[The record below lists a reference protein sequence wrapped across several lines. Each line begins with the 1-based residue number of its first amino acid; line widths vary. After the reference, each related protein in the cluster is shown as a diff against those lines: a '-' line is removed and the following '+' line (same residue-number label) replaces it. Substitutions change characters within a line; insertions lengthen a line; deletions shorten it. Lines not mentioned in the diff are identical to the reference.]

1 MAKFN
6 KNIKYSTKNL
16 CGHDAYAMN
25 MKELLVSQVLTTM
38 FSEEKF
44 YGDNTEVL
52 LGVANEILDS
62 DSKFVVNLVK
72 YCRKEMHLRSVSHA
86 LTALIAYNV
95 NSKKYIKEVVD
106 CVVERPDDITEILAF
121 YIDVFGKPI
130 PNGLK
135 KALGAAIGKF
145 NAYSIS
151 KYNGGN
157 KAVKFRDVLKIAHP
171 VPKTKE
177 QEELFNMIATDTL
190 PIAERWET
198 EVSKYG
204 NKKEVWERLI
214 DENKIGYMAALR
226 NLRNIVR
233 VNPYNIDK
241 IYDKLANKEEVLKS
255 KQLPFR
261 FLAAYLQIANTL
273 GKVTSKTFDVLETA
287 ISYSMEN
294 IPKLSGI
301 TVIAID
307 TSGSMECP
315 ISDNSTIN
323 CSNIA
328 CLLGAMVS
336 KLSDENI
343 AYTFDSSL
351 RQIILQKSN
360 GILSTA
366 MSIPVLGGSTD
377 ISLPLIEMIDKK
389 IYADRL
395 IVLSDNMMN
404 YGYKK
409 TCQHLAKKYR
419 EQINPNLWVHAIDL
433 QGYGTQQFIGKQTNI
448 ISGWSERVLD
458 FIYMVENGMQSQVE
472 YIENYKG

>member
-25 MKELLVSQVLTTM
+25 MKELLVTQVLTSM
-38 FSEEKF
+38 FCEEKF
-44 YGDNTEVL
+44 YGDNTEKL

-62 DSKFVVNLVK
+62 DAKFVVNLVK

-95 NSKKYIKEVVD
+95 NSKEYIKEVVD
-106 CVVERPDDITEILAF
+106 CVTERPDDITEILAF

-135 KALGAAIGKF
+135 KALGLAIGKF

-157 KAVKFRDVLKIAHP
+157 KSVKFRDVLKIAHP

-204 NKKEVWERLI
+204 NKKEVWEKLI
-214 DENKIGYMAALR
+214 DDNKLGFMAMLR
-226 NLRNIVR
+226 NLRNIINA
-233 VNPYNIDK
+233 NPYNIDK
-241 IYDKLANKEEVLKS
+241 VYEKLSNKEEVLKS

-261 FLAAYLQIANTL
+261 FLSAYLQIIGLEN
-273 GKVTSKTFDVLETA
+273 VTSKAFDTLETA

-294 IPKLSGI
+294 IPNI
-301 TVIAID
+301 TGKTIIAID
-307 TSGSMECP
+307 TSGSMRYP
-315 ISDNSTIN
+315 ISRSSTIE
-323 CSNIA
+323 CSDIA

-343 AYTFDSSL
+343 AYTFNTEL
-351 RQIILQKSN
+351 RKIILQKNN
-360 GILSTA
+360 GIISSALD
-366 MSIPVLGGSTD
+366 IPVSGGGTD
-377 ISLPLIEMIDKK
+377 ISLPLIEMLDKQ

-395 IVLSDNMMN
+395 ILLSDNMMN
-404 YGYKK
+404 YGYRK
-409 TCQHLAKKYR
+409 TCQHLAQKYR
-419 EQINPNLWVHAIDL
+419 EQVNPNLWVHAIDL

-448 ISGWSERVLD
+448 IAGWSEQVLE
-458 FIYMVENGMQSQVE
+458 FIYMVEKGMASQVE
-472 YIENYKG
+472 YIENYNG